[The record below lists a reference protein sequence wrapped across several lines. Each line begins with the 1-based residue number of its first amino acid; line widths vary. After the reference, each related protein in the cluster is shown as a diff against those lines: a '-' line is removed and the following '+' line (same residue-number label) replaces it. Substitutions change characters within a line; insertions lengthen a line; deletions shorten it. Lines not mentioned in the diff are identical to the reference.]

1 MLLEE
6 DPLTTA
12 MESVKP
18 EVVGVVVVG
27 DTVRWRR
34 VGEGSGVR

>member
-1 MLLEE
+1 MPLEE
-6 DPLTTA
+6 DLLVSA

-18 EVVGVVVVG
+18 EGVGVVVVG